1 MLLTAKTKDE
11 YKKELYKKQGGI
23 CPLCGRE
30 LDKDILKNHLDHD
43 HALEGA
49 RQGRCRG
56 LLCAL
61 CNCMEGEVAHAFYH
75 SGLHSRGIDRRAW
88 IERLLDY
95 WDMDTTMNPIFP
107 SYPNDKFK
115 AFKRLTR
122 TEMIDTMH
130 TEGFE
135 YAESDTR
142 EAIAKKYKKQ
152 LVIKLKNG

>member
-1 MLLTAKTKDE
+1 
-11 YKKELYKKQGGI
+11 
-23 CPLCGRE
+23 
-30 LDKDILKNHLDHD
+30 
-43 HALEGA
+43 
-49 RQGRCRG
+49 
-56 LLCAL
+56 
-61 CNCMEGEVAHAFYH
+61 
-75 SGLHSRGIDRRAW
+75 
-88 IERLLDY
+88 
-95 WDMDTTMNPIFP
+95 MNPIFP